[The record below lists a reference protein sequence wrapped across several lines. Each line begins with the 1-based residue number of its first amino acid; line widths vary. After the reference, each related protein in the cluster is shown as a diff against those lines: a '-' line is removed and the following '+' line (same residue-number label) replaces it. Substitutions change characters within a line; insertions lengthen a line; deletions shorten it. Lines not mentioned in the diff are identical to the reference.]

1 MNPYKILGCSN
12 NENKEQINKK
22 YKKLALKYHPD
33 RNKSLDKTKQEE
45 YENKFK
51 EITSA
56 YDILKKNNFKYSSQ
70 TDDKS
75 NPNKQSNTNM
85 NMNNFF
91 TEVLR
96 RQQQK
101 KKVDFFYHITND
113 NIQKLNS
120 ISLNVKSTLKDVY
133 NNKVFYIGIT
143 HDMNCKYCFG
153 SGYRI
158 DIQSNCPKCNGKKR
172 IKQQFDIKVESKYKQ
187 KKFKYSGNNDLGKKL
202 SNILID
208 IKIID
213 HKQFKIINE
222 YNIFFNVK
230 LTKDIITIVND
241 LPTINIKFNY
251 LDNTK
256 KTLTINKPKKSLS
269 EEYNFKNLGLLKPN
283 NERGELLINIIDSDM
298 LLFKYK

>member
-12 NENKEQINKK
+12 NDNKEQINKK

-33 RNKSLDKTKQEE
+33 RNKSLDKTIQEE

-75 NPNKQSNTNM
+75 NPNKQSNK

-101 KKVDFFYHITND
+101 KKVDFLYHLTND
-113 NIQKLNS
+113 TIQKLNG
-120 ISLNVKSTLKDVY
+120 ISLNIKSTLKDVY

-172 IKQQFDIKVESKYKQ
+172 INQQFDIKVESKYK
-187 KKFKYSGNNDLGKKL
+187 KKKIKYSENEDLGKKL
-202 SNILID
+202 SNILIS

-213 HKQFKIINE
+213 HKQFKIIDD
-222 YNIFFNVK
+222 YNILYNLKVTNENIIVK
-230 LTKDIITIVND
+230 NNKATIKV
-241 LPTINIKFNY
+241 LFRY
-251 LDNTK
+251 LDNTN
-256 KTLTINKPKKSLS
+256 KTLTIDNPVKKIR
-269 EEYNFKNLGLLKPN
+269 EEYIYENLGLIKPN
-283 NERGELLINIIDSDM
+283 DQRGVLIICLLDTDM
-298 LLFKYK
+298 LLFKYN